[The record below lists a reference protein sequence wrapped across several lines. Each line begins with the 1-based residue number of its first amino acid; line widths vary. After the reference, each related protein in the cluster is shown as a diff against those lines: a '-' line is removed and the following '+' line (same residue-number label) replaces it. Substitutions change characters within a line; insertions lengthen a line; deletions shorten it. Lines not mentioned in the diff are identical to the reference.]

1 LQKKQFR
8 VADWAQREEEEEED
22 NLIKSSLTEIQAC
35 VCFPDLCQW
44 LNEHLQTQFQTMS
57 TNSVPHL
64 NQEYIAMTLSPR
76 VYSND
81 SLSPRVSSN
90 DSLFKSTWQWL
101 CLQQYMAMTLSSRV
115 HCNDSLCQPDPYIFS
130 AYKMHTEGLYI
141 VLSMK
146 TDCWISQRSLTK
158 VLLQQTIIESSSRH
172 IMCKKTN
179 LCSFQPESCKS
190 SFPERR
196 RSAT

>member
-81 SLSPRVSSN
+81 SLSPRVSRN
-90 DSLFKSTWQWL
+90 DSLFKSTWQWP
-101 CLQQYMAMTLSSRV
+101 CLQQYMAMTLSVS
-115 HCNDSLCQPDPYIFS
+115 QI
-130 AYKMHTEGLYI
+130 HTSSQHTRCIQKVCIQFWAWKHIAGFLKGL
-141 VLSMK
+141 
-146 TDCWISQRSLTK
+146 
-158 VLLQQTIIESSSRH
+158 
-172 IMCKKTN
+172 
-179 LCSFQPESCKS
+179 
-190 SFPERR
+190 
-196 RSAT
+196 